1 MRFDGVVKSW
11 QDERGFGFIEPAKGG
26 QELFV
31 HIKAFPFA
39 FGRPTVGTKV
49 TFEVEPGTDGKKR
62 AVKIQPF
69 TTQKPVGI
77 SASSSGVR
85 RATTSKSWDTS
96 SVVALGIFAL
106 AYLVSTL
113 VWKLPLLVGAAYL
126 GMSVICAAFYWH
138 DKSAARSGEW
148 RTSEGTLILLGILCG
163 WPGAIVAQQLLR
175 HKTTK
180 QSFRVMH
187 WFSVVLNLGLLLLA
201 GTPLLRI
208 LLKA

>member
-1 MRFDGVVKSW
+1 MV
-11 QDERGFGFIEPAKGG
+11 
-26 QELFV
+26 
-31 HIKAFPFA
+31 
-39 FGRPTVGTKV
+39 
-49 TFEVEPGTDGKKR
+49 
-62 AVKIQPF
+62 
-69 TTQKPVGI
+69 
-77 SASSSGVR
+77 
-85 RATTSKSWDTS
+85 
-96 SVVALGIFAL
+96 IFAVT
-106 AYLVSTL
+106 YLVLTV
-113 VWKLPLLVGAAYL
+113 VWNLPLLLGAAYL

-148 RTSEGTLILLGILCG
+148 HTSEGALILLGMLCS
-163 WPGAIVAQQLLR
+163 WLGAIVAQQLLR

>member
-39 FGRPTVGTKV
+39 FGRPTVGAKV

-69 TTQKPVGI
+69 KAQGPVGI
-77 SASSSGVR
+77 STSSSGAR

-96 SVVALGIFAL
+96 SIVALGIFAMT
-106 AYLVSTL
+106 YLVSTA
-113 VWKLPLLVGAAYL
+113 VWNLPPLVGAAYL
-126 GMSVICAAFYWH
+126 VMSVICAGFYWH

-201 GTPLLRI
+201 GTPLLRM